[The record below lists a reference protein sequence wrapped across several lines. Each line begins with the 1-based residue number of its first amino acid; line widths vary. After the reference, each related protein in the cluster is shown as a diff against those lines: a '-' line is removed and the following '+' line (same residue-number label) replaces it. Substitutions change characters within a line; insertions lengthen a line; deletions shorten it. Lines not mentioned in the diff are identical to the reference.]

1 MSATRFDQ
9 SQAMALKLGNAAN
22 ALFCTFEVTPK
33 ENGELEKKPIQRGG
47 KAGVPAVISDEAL
60 FTADDVWSMESIQ
73 HGQFFGLNMNK
84 PLHVEGKGYLVCI
97 DVDMK
102 RKPEGDKTHPVIRNL
117 GIWVQ
122 DNDALNEKSIS
133 GKGWHVFI
141 YAKTADNILRKYPL
155 AQGQEIEIF
164 GLDSSDK
171 KSVLLTGEAMKG
183 EVIEVDNLE
192 TLLIELGIAQ
202 ERVAPEPKAAPL
214 SGNLDF
220 LNRALAPTPRANL
233 EAFKAP
239 LQATTRQYALTPK
252 ATYLKAVEALSF
264 LDPSMPEPDW
274 WRVCVALQNEFG
286 EGGRELWHEWS
297 SKSPKYKGRA
307 ETDYKFDR
315 ATQGGG
321 LGIGTVFYLAA
332 QNGYQHPEGFTRQS
346 AYSDFSGV
354 TIDNDTGEL
363 MPTALTLVSVHDVI
377 SDPSPPPEFVWDGYL
392 PRGVVSML
400 AAHGGSGKSMIGLML
415 CVATALGK
423 PLFGVATVQCNTLFV
438 SLEDSGAIVRHR
450 LAGICRAWFID
461 PADLEGKLT
470 IVDGTEHPELFTAD
484 TRKGGDI
491 TRTYFELTRM
501 VHGLGAGLAVIDNAS
516 DAFGGDE
523 IQRRQ
528 VRAFIRSLKE
538 IVQPVNAALL
548 LMAHVDKNTSRAG
561 KPENGE
567 GYSGSTAWHN
577 SVRSRLFMTAHADYL
592 TIDHQKVNLG
602 LKREKLTLVWRK
614 GEMMPRLDDGAPGVD
629 LDPLLARNAGR
640 ADDERCIKLL
650 KMIHEFAS
658 RGQYCGTST
667 RAQDHAYQILKSDP
681 AFKEMGL
688 KRDDTQRLITQSQRA
703 KWLEVVHYKTSQY
716 KPKDRWGLTDTG
728 LLFAGLGISP
738 AVVSLSENSAND
750 SETPLDSVVQVG
762 VPPAPMTG
770 T

>member
-1 MSATRFDQ
+1 MSATTFDK
-9 SQAMALKLGNAAN
+9 SQAMALKLGDATQV
-22 ALFCTFEVTPK
+22 LFCTFDVTNK
-33 ENGELEKKPIQRGG
+33 DGRIIKKPIQRGG
-47 KAGVPAVISDEAL
+47 KPGVPAVISDEAL
-60 FTADDVWSMESIQ
+60 FTPGDVYGMEAIE
-73 HGQFFGLNMNK
+73 HGQYFGLNMNK
-84 PLHVEGKGYLVCI
+84 PLIVEGKGYLVCL
-97 DVDMK
+97 DVDLK
-102 RKPEGDKTHPVIRNL
+102 HKPSGDTTHQAIQRL
-117 GIWVQ
+117 RCWV
-122 DNDALNEKSIS
+122 AEKNVLTETSLS
-133 GKGWHVFI
+133 GVGRHVFLF
-141 YAKTADNILRKYPL
+141 AKTANNIQRSYPL
-155 AQGQEIEIF
+155 AQGQEVEIF
-164 GLDSSDK
+164 GLESSDK
-171 KSVLLTGEAMKG
+171 KSILLTGEAMKG
-183 EVIEVDNLE
+183 EVVEIDDLE
-192 TLLIELGIAQ
+192 TLFIDLGITK
-202 ERVAPEPKAAPL
+202 ERVVPEPKAAAPA
-214 SGNLDF
+214 GNLDF
-220 LNRALAPTPRANL
+220 LNRAPAPAPRAGV

-239 LQATTRQYALTPK
+239 LQTAAQQYATDPR
-252 ATYLKAVEALSF
+252 ATYLKAVEALKYIDDS
-264 LDPSMPEPDW
+264 DYNQW
-274 WRVCVALQNEFG
+274 IKVGQALHHEFG
-286 EGGRELWHEWS
+286 EQGRALWMDWS
-297 SKSPKYKGRA
+297 SGGAKYQGEEDIDTHWKSFHQGR
-307 ETDYKFDR
+307 
-315 ATQGGG
+315 GV
-321 LGIGTVFYLAA
+321 GIGTLFHLATP
-332 QNGYQHPEGFTRQS
+332 NGYKHPEGFSRQS

-363 MPTALTLVSVHDVI
+363 MPPALTLVSVHDVI

-400 AAHGGSGKSMIGLML
+400 AAHGSSGKSIIGLML

-423 PLFGVATVQCNTLFV
+423 PLFGVATVQCNALFV

-461 PADLEGKLT
+461 PTDLEGKLN

-491 TRTYFELTRM
+491 TRTYFELKRM

-548 LMAHVDKNTSRAG
+548 LMAHVDKNTSRSG

-592 TIDHQKVNLG
+592 TIDHQKLNLG

-614 GEMMPRLDDGAPGVD
+614 GEMMPRLDDGAPGAD
-629 LDPLLARNAGR
+629 LDPLLSKLAGR
-640 ADDERCIKLL
+640 ADDERCVKLL

-667 RAQDHAYQILKSDP
+667 RAQDHAFQILKSDP

-703 KWLEVVHYKTSQY
+703 KWLEVVHYKTNHY
-716 KPKDRWGLTDTG
+716 KPKDRWELTDTG
-728 LLFAGLGISP
+728 LLFAGLGAPTTVID
-738 AVVSLSENSAND
+738 LSENSAND
-750 SETPLDSVVQVG
+750 SETPGDGVIQVE
-762 VPPAPMTG
+762 VPPAPTNG